1 MSFKNLV
8 FPDSIN
14 IMADT
19 SLFIFITICGAI
31 VGWSI
36 IRLERIYQFPFFMA
50 SVFLSFILPQAIA
63 IIENPGIGVTDIAIE
78 RMLIYTSLCVAMC
91 WIGYQSSP
99 NPKWLNKLNVD
110 VDENKLFKAGIVL
123 LIIGQ
128 ICIFALSRI
137 TIQTSA
143 AAGGNW
149 TGPATIL
156 GFFAGTLRIALPLFL
171 IRALK
176 KPSFLNI
183 FLTTISALPMVQAVI
198 FSGRRQATV
207 ALFITVGLCFFIV
220 KKYTPPRLLLVLL
233 VPIAAYLIPT
243 LGALRGRFWELAFAG
258 RWDEIQMA
266 SERGFDRVLEGNILE
281 LRNATLVMDYA
292 TQLDYYGYGRQLWN
306 RFIFQYVP
314 GQLVGNDLKEN
325 LQFNLNFDLVSFFGY
340 QTSTG
345 TTLTGIGDSFMD
357 FGFFGCLFFALMAY
371 LYKTL
376 WTSTVDSKS
385 IISTLLY
392 ISIIDSAMVGVTHG
406 IGRFMNEF
414 IFRAGIMFLV
424 TYYCKSSDTKQIQ
437 LSSTYE

>member
-1 MSFKNLV
+1 
-8 FPDSIN
+8 
-14 IMADT
+14 MADT
-19 SLFIFITICGAI
+19 YLFIFITICGAI

-50 SVFLSFILPQAIA
+50 SVFLSFILPQAIS
-63 IIENPGIGVTDIAIE
+63 IVNNPGIAVTDTAVE
-78 RMLIYTSLCVAMC
+78 RMLIYASLCVAMC

-99 NPKWLNKLNVD
+99 NPKWLNKLNVE

-128 ICIFALSRI
+128 ACVFALSRI

-156 GFFAGTLRIALPLFL
+156 IFFAGTLRIALPLFL
-171 IRALK
+171 IRTLK
-176 KPSFLNI
+176 KPSFVNI
-183 FLTTISALPMVQAVI
+183 FLTTLSGLPIVQAVI

-207 ALFITVGLCFFIV
+207 ALLITIGLCFFLV
-220 KKYTPPRLLLVLL
+220 KKYTPPKLLLVMF
-233 VPIAAYLIPT
+233 VPVAAYIIPT

-266 SERGFDRVLEGNILE
+266 SERGFERVLEGNILE

-292 TQLDYYGYGRQLWN
+292 TQLDYYGYGRVLWN
-306 RFIFQYVP
+306 SVIFQYVP
-314 GQLVGNDLKEN
+314 GQLVGFDVKEN
-325 LQFNLNFDLVSFFGY
+325 LQFDLDFDLVGFYGY
-340 QTSTG
+340 QTHTG

-376 WTSTVDSKS
+376 WVSTVESKN
-385 IISTLLY
+385 IITTLIY
-392 ISIIDSAMVGVTHG
+392 ISIIDSAMVGITHG
-406 IGRFMNEF
+406 IGRFVNEF
-414 IFRAGIMFLV
+414 IFRAGVMLLV
-424 TYYCKSSDTKQIQ
+424 SFYCQSSDTKQTK